1 MLTNDAPLAALA
13 RMPSMALDDPAMEA
27 WNRPP
32 KAERAAAM
40 VAPRDGTSPGLT
52 GMRTGGCPCSAR
64 PVGGG
69 VGPWPLTVDPTSI

>member
-1 MLTNDAPLAALA
+1 
-13 RMPSMALDDPAMEA
+13 MALDDPAIEA

-52 GMRTGGCPCSAR
+52 GMRAGGCPGSAS

-69 VGPWPLTVDPTSI
+69 VGPWPLMVDSTSI